1 MHELSM
7 VKAIIDTLE
16 DLQERNRWR
25 SIKSVKLKVGA
36 MRQVIPHILRFA
48 FNASVERTSLVGTEL
63 VIDVLPVEF
72 LCRSC
77 GGRWGDGD
85 LGYLCPHCGGK
96 DVDMVQGMEM
106 DIDSLEVEE

>member
-7 VKAIIDTLE
+7 VKAIIDALE
-16 DLQERNRWR
+16 ELQDRNNWSSIR
-25 SIKSVKLKVGA
+25 SVNLKVGS

-48 FNASVERTSLVGTEL
+48 FNASIERTSLAGAEL
-63 VIDVLPVEF
+63 IITPVPVEF
-72 LCRSC
+72 SCRSC
-77 GGRWGDGD
+77 GGRWGEAD